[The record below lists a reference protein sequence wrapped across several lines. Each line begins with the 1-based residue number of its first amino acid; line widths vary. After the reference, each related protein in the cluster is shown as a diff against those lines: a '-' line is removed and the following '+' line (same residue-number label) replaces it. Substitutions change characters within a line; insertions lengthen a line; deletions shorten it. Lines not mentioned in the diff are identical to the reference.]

1 MRIKFKKHKWKIL
14 LYSICFIFGIC
25 IILSIANSSRS
36 LPEYKTVEGEYVS
49 YRVKRIGWRHHRN
62 VLITIQTADNNLC
75 EYRISSISLISF
87 NEKDFAKNVSD
98 GDFIKLTLDGNS
110 IVAIESQGETYLSL
124 ENSTKQ
130 KKSNSNTGYFVGA
143 FSVIVSTVGFSTLIE
158 KKRKGR
164 SRR

>member
-49 YRVKRIGWRHHRN
+49 YQVKRIGWRHHRN

-75 EYRISSISLISF
+75 EYKISSISLISF

-110 IVAIESQGETYLSL
+110 IVAIESEGKIYLSL
-124 ENSTKQ
+124 DEAIKRKN
-130 KKSNSNTGYFVGA
+130 NNTNLAYGFGIFWLLVSIIGY
-143 FSVIVSTVGFSTLIE
+143 STLVE
-158 KKRKGR
+158 KKWRK
-164 SRR
+164 RR